1 MKPYYMCKD
10 WHNSEWWHRCR
21 DYVKSRYGWKC
32 CLCGCVSESVE
43 VDHVLPYD
51 NKRYS
56 EDRKREMFS
65 AVGNM
70 WVLCPRCHRQ
80 KTKVF
85 DGLLIS
91 KAYGLGAVP
100 HVKGKIKK
108 TLTE

>member
-1 MKPYYMCKD
+1 MCKD
-10 WHNSEWWHRCR
+10 WHNSEWWHGCR

-85 DGLLIS
+85 DGNKYIEDTQNT
-91 KAYGLGAVP
+91 
-100 HVKGKIKK
+100 VKKILESEKR
-108 TLTE
+108 LDLWG